1 MINWNI
7 NPELFSI
14 GSLEVR
20 YYGLIYVLGFI
31 IAFLY
36 LNYQRKKQKLEL
48 SKDQI
53 YDLMLYL
60 VIGVVLGARIFE
72 VLFWQPSYYF
82 NNPLQIIAIWNG
94 GMSFHGGLI
103 GAVISAYLFC
113 KKNNFSLLKLLDI
126 IVIPGVFALA
136 LGRIGNL
143 FNSEIYGTATSVS
156 WCFNFPNTENCRHP
170 YQIYAALK
178 RFLVFGILLILN
190 KKEHKNGYIF
200 FMGIFLLA
208 IGRFL
213 LDFLR
218 EDIRWLGLSLGQYF
232 SLAIILIASYI
243 LFKYYRKNNG

>member
-14 GSLEVR
+14 GSLGIR

-31 IAFLY
+31 IAFFY

-82 NNPLQIIAIWNG
+82 NNLSQIIAIWNG
-94 GMSFHGGLI
+94 GMSFHGGLV
-103 GAVISAYLFC
+103 GAILSVYLFS
-113 KKNNFSLLKLLDI
+113 KKNKISLKKLSDLLI
-126 IVIPGVFALA
+126 IPATLALA

-143 FNSEIYGTATSVS
+143 LNSEIYGTVTNVS
-156 WCFNFPNTENCRHP
+156 WCFNFQDAIGCRHP
-170 YQIYAALK
+170 YQIYASLAH
-178 RFLVFGILLILN
+178 FLSLFILLKMN
-190 KKEHKNGYIF
+190 KKENKEGYLF
-200 FMGIFLLA
+200 FLGLFLFGIT
-208 IGRFL
+208 RFI
-213 LDFLR
+213 LDFWR
-218 EDIRWLGLSLGQYF
+218 EDLLYYGLNLGQFF
-232 SLAIILIASYI
+232 SIPLILIS
-243 LFKYYRKNNG
+243 LYYLRKKESL